1 MGGSRRGSTCFWE
14 ESDMEGVRS
23 YRMGCFVWRDEE
35 RVVGFMDW
43 MWRWMG
49 VIGMDGSDGCV
60 ELLCRAV
67 CCCCVWCCVCVCVLC
82 VECLSIQEESTPF
95 DEPQPTPPHHTPTIT
110 SQLTHLHTPTHTT
123 THHTTPNPPPIP
135 NPPTTLTPPQQHP
148 TTTRPPLYTDP
159 NNQWSSPSQDY

>member
-1 MGGSRRGSTCFWE
+1 MGFV
-14 ESDMEGVRS
+14 SDGM
-23 YRMGCFVWRDEE
+23 FVWRDEE

-60 ELLCRAV
+60 GR
-67 CCCCVWCCVCVCVLC
+67 CVCVLLLMCLVLCMRVCVLC

-95 DEPQPTPPHHTPTIT
+95 DEPHHTPHSPSNSHTY
-110 SQLTHLHTPTHTT
+110 THPPN
-123 THHTTPNPPPIP
+123 HHSPPTPNPPPIP

-148 TTTRPPLYTDP
+148 TTH
-159 NNQWSSPSQDY
+159 